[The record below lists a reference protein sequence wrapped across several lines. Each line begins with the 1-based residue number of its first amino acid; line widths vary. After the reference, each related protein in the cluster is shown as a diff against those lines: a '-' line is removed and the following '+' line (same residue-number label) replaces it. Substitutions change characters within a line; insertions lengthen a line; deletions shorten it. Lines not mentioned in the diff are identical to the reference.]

1 MAGFIALLTLVLAAT
16 IITNVSAD
24 AATALEKRR
33 AVAAERAAARDYA
46 RRSDEDAARAHS
58 RDPAGNYKDYPNWAR
73 AALGGSGS
81 TPGR

>member
-1 MAGFIALLTLVLAAT
+1 MTSFIGFLALVIMLTAIAST
-16 IITNVSAD
+16 SAD
-24 AATALEKRR
+24 AREKRR
-33 AVAAERAAARDYA
+33 VLVSSRAASFDKV
-46 RRSDEDAARAHS
+46 RRADDEYAARAQS